1 MASEFF
7 SGRFDGKVALIS
19 GGARGQGRAHA
30 RRMAAEGADIIT
42 FDVCEYIPPA
52 QAQLAQ
58 PEDLDETV
66 QIVENLGGR
75 IVADIADV
83 RDFAA
88 VTRVVDK
95 GLSAFGKIDVVIAN
109 AGIGGEIRRFWETS
123 EESWHAVLGVN
134 LIGVWNTVRAAIPSM
149 IEAGNGG
156 SIVMTSS
163 AAGLKGYMH
172 ISDYTAAK
180 HGVVGLMRSM
190 AQELGEYSIRV
201 NSVHPTSTNTP
212 LLINDVTKKLF
223 FPDADPAELTTEKFE
238 VASRFQHLLPIGFV
252 EPEDITAAVTWLA
265 SDEAR
270 YVTGITLPVDAGATA
285 KP

>member
-42 FDVCEYIPPA
+42 FDVYEYIPPA

-149 IEAGNGG
+149 IEAGN
-156 SIVMTSS
+156 
-163 AAGLKGYMH
+163 
-172 ISDYTAAK
+172 
-180 HGVVGLMRSM
+180 
-190 AQELGEYSIRV
+190 
-201 NSVHPTSTNTP
+201 
-212 LLINDVTKKLF
+212 
-223 FPDADPAELTTEKFE
+223 
-238 VASRFQHLLPIGFV
+238 
-252 EPEDITAAVTWLA
+252 
-265 SDEAR
+265 
-270 YVTGITLPVDAGATA
+270 
-285 KP
+285 